1 MFKDEDLMKNPFQ
14 TNMKFMQYQEQTEF
28 DKILSILTTPSKSG
42 IYISRYDIKDLANAI
57 GMDIGIRERKEML
70 KDIFIYAK
78 QMDKLKD
85 MLDYIINFIDYR
97 LNQYNE
103 IINEF
108 PHSKDFMESWIT
120 KAQKLKAL
128 IEKMK
133 KEVDMYPKDFLP
145 PNMG

>member
-14 TNMKFMQYQEQTEF
+14 SNTKFMQYQEQSEF
-28 DKILSILTTPSKSG
+28 DKILAILTTPSKSG

-97 LNQYNE
+97 ITQYND
-103 IINEF
+103 IVSEF
-108 PHSKDFMESWIT
+108 PHSKDFMDLWIK
-120 KAQKLKAL
+120 KAQRLKSL
-128 IEKMK
+128 IENMK
-133 KEVDMYPKDFLP
+133 KELDIYPKDFLP